1 MRWSEP
7 ARRRRAVPWSSLLL
21 VIGCGVVALVC
32 VLAALRGR
40 PLALVPGLVAAAV
53 ALREVRGLRRARRPR

>member
-1 MRWSEP
+1 
-7 ARRRRAVPWSSLLL
+7 VPWSSLLL